1 MKHSM
6 RVVFLG
12 LAIAGLAIVAAPAM
26 ANDAMH
32 TLLEKVQQSLATQE
46 RQDSARLLAF
56 EKSSADKKALLEQIT
71 QDLETAQAEQKQLAL
86 QLDANINDRLAL
98 SEQLQVQSAE
108 LTALFSI
115 AKNTG
120 QDFIKST
127 AGKGIS
133 SSESLLSMSKVRYQE
148 LFDQLDFSSQAAV
161 PRLQD
166 LQSLWFLLLQD
177 MVANSGIQQYPASVV
192 SGNGAIVSQ
201 QVTQFGPFAALD
213 ASGRYLKLNADNSQ
227 LQAFHGLP
235 DALNHQG
242 ASYIE
247 GESSLIS
254 IDPQKGKYF
263 ELASQVPT
271 LQERIEQG
279 GIVGYVLIA
288 LGALGLLVALW
299 RTLFLSWLSMKI
311 SNQLKSPV
319 ASSANPLGRVLLALE
334 GETQLEKAEMLVEK
348 SLLQESAKL
357 ERFNSVVKLLA
368 AVAPLLG
375 LLGTVTGMIET
386 FQSITLQGTNDP
398 KLMAGGI
405 SQALITTVMGL
416 CVAIPLLFAH
426 SYISAKSRQL
436 LEKIQQQCLM
446 LLSQNSAFFAR
457 SQASAQHQEN
467 IEVSMALQDCELG
480 KRSQYREASVV

>member
-1 MKHSM
+1 MKQAM
-6 RVVFLG
+6 RTFLFSC
-12 LAIAGLAIVAAPAM
+12 LVSVAAPVM
-26 ANDAMH
+26 GSDAMH
-32 TLLEKVQQSLATQE
+32 KLLEQVQQSLSNQAH
-46 RQDSARLLAF
+46 QDSVRLLTF
-56 EKSSADKKALLEQIT
+56 EKSSADKKALLEKLK
-71 QDLETAQAEQKQLAL
+71 QDLETAQTVQKQLA
-86 QLDANINDRLAL
+86 QSLDASINERIAL
-98 SEQLQVQSAE
+98 HEQLQTQSGE
-108 LTALFSI
+108 LTALFTI
-115 AKNTG
+115 AKNKG
-120 QDFIKST
+120 QEFLNST
-127 AGKGIS
+127 AASGAS
-133 SSESLLSMSKVRYQE
+133 SAEPLSSISKVRYQKM
-148 LFDQLDFSSQAAV
+148 FDRLDFSTQAGV

-177 MVANSGIQQYPASVV
+177 MVANSGIQQYQAPVV
-192 SGNGAIVSQ
+192 SANGAIISQ

-213 ASGRYLKLNADNSQ
+213 ASGHYLKLNADKSQ
-227 LQAFHGLP
+227 LQVFDGLP
-235 DALNHQG
+235 DAFNDQG
-242 ASYIE
+242 ARYIE
-247 GESSLIS
+247 RESSLLS

-299 RTLFLSWLSMKI
+299 RTLFLSWQSMKI
-311 SNQLKSPV
+311 SKQLKSSI
-319 ASSANPLGRVLLALE
+319 AISSNPLGRVLLAIK

-426 SYISAKSRQL
+426 SYIAAKSRQV
-436 LEKIQQQCLM
+436 LEQVQQQCLM
-446 LLSQNSAFFAR
+446 LLSQNLAFPDR
-457 SQASAQHQEN
+457 ELKSSQHQEN
-467 IEVSMALQDCELG
+467 IEVSRALQDCELG
-480 KRSQYREASVV
+480 KCNQYREVGVV